1 MSDYEEELERNI
13 GLLQEKLQ
21 ESLERQE
28 RINKSA
34 NADLYDVKA
43 LIGKLRD
50 VLSKLRRIDEVD
62 YGCNVDGD
70 VVPSSSYRIDKMTS
84 YRKDKKEIEKQLV
97 SIHDSLHD
105 RVINLLD
112 RFKE

>member
-13 GLLQEKLQ
+13 DLLQEKLQ
-21 ESLERQE
+21 ESLEMQE

-34 NADLYDVKA
+34 NAALYDAKA
-43 LIGKLRD
+43 LLGKMSD

-62 YGCNVDGD
+62 YNDGG
-70 VVPSSSYRIDKMTS
+70 VTSLS
-84 YRKDKKEIEKQLV
+84 YRKDKREIEKQLV
-97 SIHDSLHD
+97 AIHDSLHD

>member
-13 GLLQEKLQ
+13 SLLQEKLQ

-43 LIGKLRD
+43 LLGKMCD
-50 VLSKLRRIDEVD
+50 VLSKLRRMDEVD
-62 YGCNVDGD
+62 YSDSEGNIIS
-70 VVPSSSYRIDKMTS
+70 PNYK
-84 YRKDKKEIEKQLV
+84 KDKKEIEKQLV
-97 SIHDSLHD
+97 AIHDSLHD

>member
-13 GLLQEKLQ
+13 ALLQEKLQ

-34 NADLYDVKA
+34 NADLYDMKA
-43 LIGKLRD
+43 LIGKMSD
-50 VLSKLRRIDEVD
+50 VLSKLKRMDEVD
-62 YGCNVDGD
+62 YSADDNAIC
-70 VVPSSSYRIDKMTS
+70 SSYK
-84 YRKDKKEIEKQLV
+84 KDKREIEKQLTA
-97 SIHDSLHD
+97 IHDSLHD
-105 RVINLLD
+105 RVINMLD

>member
-13 GLLQEKLQ
+13 ALLQEKLQ

-34 NADLYDVKA
+34 NADLYDMKA
-43 LIGKLRD
+43 LIGKMSD

-62 YGCNVDGD
+62 YNVDGD
-70 VVPSSSYRIDKMTS
+70 VVSSPS

-97 SIHDSLHD
+97 AIHDSLHD
-105 RVINLLD
+105 RAINMLD